1 MADKVAT
8 KNKTPRPH
16 PRGNVTPQA
25 EIIRRVDIVEQL
37 IGQGLTTREIINDC
51 TQRFGVCSATV
62 DRYIARVRERWI
74 AEREVERATDVEV
87 TIARVSRMA
96 RKLEAKR
103 AWAPWM
109 QAEKLL
115 ADIKGVL
122 APQRHEHKVAAV
134 VAQVGPQAEVPDDF
148 FTEASDDFLDE
159 LERKAER
166 MKIEIAAPAPPA
178 PPALPALPSLPMGR
192 SPNDVIDVDD
202 EDA

>member
-1 MADKVAT
+1 MASQVAT
-8 KNKTPRPH
+8 KNKPH
-16 PRGNVTPQA
+16 PRGNVTSQA
-25 EIIRRVDIVEQL
+25 EIMRRVDVVEQL
-37 IGQGLTTREIINDC
+37 IGQGMTTREIINDC
-51 TQRFGVCSATV
+51 TQRFGVSSATV
-62 DRYIARVRERWI
+62 DRYIARVRERWV
-74 AEREVERATDVEV
+74 AEREAERATDVEV

-134 VAQVGPQAEVPDDF
+134 VAQVGPQAELPDDF
-148 FTEASDDFLDE
+148 FEQASDEFLAE
-159 LERKAER
+159 LERRAER
-166 MKIEIAAPAPPA
+166 AQIIIPAEPPA
-178 PPALPALPSLPMGR
+178 AVPALPKGR

>member
-1 MADKVAT
+1 M
-8 KNKTPRPH
+8 
-16 PRGNVTPQA
+16 
-25 EIIRRVDIVEQL
+25 RRVDVVEQL
-37 IGQGLTTREIINDC
+37 IGQGMTTREIINDC
-51 TQRFGVCSATV
+51 TQRFGVSSATV
-62 DRYIARVRERWI
+62 DRYIARVRERWV
-74 AEREVERATDVEV
+74 AEREAERATDVEV

-134 VAQVGPQAEVPDDF
+134 VAQVGPQAELPDDF
-148 FTEASDDFLDE
+148 FEQASDEFLAE
-159 LERKAER
+159 LERRAER
-166 MKIEIAAPAPPA
+166 AQIIIPAEPPA
-178 PPALPALPSLPMGR
+178 AVPALPKGR

>member
-1 MADKVAT
+1 M
-8 KNKTPRPH
+8 
-16 PRGNVTPQA
+16 
-25 EIIRRVDIVEQL
+25 RRVDVVEQL

-51 TQRFGVCSATV
+51 TQRFGVSSATV

-74 AEREVERATDVEV
+74 AEREAERATDVEV

-134 VAQVGPQAEVPDDF
+134 VATVGPQAEVPDDF
-148 FTEASDDFLDE
+148 FEQASDDFLDE
-159 LERKAER
+159 LERKAQSIQ
-166 MKIEIAAPAPPA
+166 IEIPAAPAPAAPA
-178 PPALPALPSLPMGR
+178 VPSLPMRR